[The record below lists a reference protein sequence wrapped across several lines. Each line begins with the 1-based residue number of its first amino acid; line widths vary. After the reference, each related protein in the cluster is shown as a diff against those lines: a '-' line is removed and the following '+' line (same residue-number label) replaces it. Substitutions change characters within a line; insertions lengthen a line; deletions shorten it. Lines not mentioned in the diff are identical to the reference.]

1 MDFIEAKFKYNEL
14 IKLIESY
21 AKAYYVDDNPLVTDQ
36 EYDSK
41 YQELEAI
48 EKAYPELIDRNS
60 PTQRIGGTILEGFK
74 KITHKAQMMSL
85 GDVFNEDELL
95 DWNHKLC
102 ESINRKEVTYCAELK
117 IDGLAMSLVYEDG
130 VLQYC
135 ATRGDGMVGE
145 DVTTNVLT
153 IPSIPTRINLP
164 GRVEVRGEVYM
175 PKKSLE
181 ELNNERSKNGE
192 PLLANARNAAAGSI
206 RNLDSK
212 IAKSRK
218 LDAWWYYFT
227 NAKDFGIKT
236 HFEALKKLD
245 ELGFKTNKD
254 RRLVTG
260 EKEIIAYIEDYTKKR
275 SNLPYDIDGIV
286 LKTNDFNLYDEIGLT
301 AKTPKWAIAYKFPPE
316 EVITKLEDI
325 VYTVGRTGKITPNAV
340 LDPIRVAG
348 STVQRATLH
357 NEDFVKEKSL
367 MVGDFVVL
375 RKAGDVIPE
384 VVGPLIERRNG
395 NELPFKMIT
404 TCPECG
410 TPLIKVEN
418 MHFCPNKSCPS
429 RSIEVLIHFASKDAM
444 DIEGLGEKTCEEFFA
459 QGFIKN
465 ILDIFNLKNYK
476 NELMNTDGWSSKSVN
491 NLLDSIEVS
500 KKNSLERLLFGLGI
514 KEVGNKMAKELSRYY
529 KTLDAIANAN
539 EEDLL
544 KMSDVGEVVASSIYS
559 YFRNKENI
567 DLIVALKELNVNMT
581 YLGQTSVN
589 EAGFF
594 YNKTV
599 VLTGT
604 LSILGRREATEML
617 ENLGAHVSGSVSK
630 VTDYVIYG
638 EAAGSKLTKA
648 QNLGVKTLSEEEF
661 SKILEEEKENE
672 SSK

>member
-1 MDFIEAKFKYNEL
+1 MDLSEAKFKYNEL
-14 IKLIESY
+14 IKILEKY
-21 AKAYYVDDNPLVTDQ
+21 AKAYYVDDNPIVTDE

-41 YQELEAI
+41 YQELEEI
-48 EKAYPELIDRNS
+48 EHQFPELISRNS

-74 KITHKAQMMSL
+74 KITHEKQMMSL

-95 DWNHKLC
+95 DWNKKLC

-153 IPSIPTRINLP
+153 IPSIPTHINMP
-164 GRVEVRGEVYM
+164 GHVEVRGEVYM

-181 ELNNERSKNGE
+181 DLNKDRALKGE

-206 RNLDSK
+206 RNLDSS
-212 IAKSRK
+212 IARSRK

-227 NAKDFGIKT
+227 NATDFGIKT
-236 HFEALKKLD
+236 HYEALQKLD
-245 ELGFKTNKD
+245 EMGFKTNKD

-260 EKEIIAYIEDYTKKR
+260 EKEILAYIEDYTKKR
-275 SNLPYDIDGIV
+275 PDLPYDIDGIV
-286 LKTNDFNLYDEIGLT
+286 LKTNDFSLYDELGVT

-357 NEDFVKEKSL
+357 NEDFVKEKGL

-384 VVGPLIERRNG
+384 VVGPVIERRTG
-395 NELPFKMIT
+395 NEVPYKMIT
-404 TCPECG
+404 NCPECG
-410 TPLIKVEN
+410 TPLVKIEN
-418 MHFCPNKSCPS
+418 MHFCPNEHCPS
-429 RSIEVLIHFASKDAM
+429 RSIESLIHFASKDAM

-459 QGFIKN
+459 QGFIKD
-465 ILDIFNLKNYK
+465 IKDIFLLKNHK
-476 NELMNTDGWSSKSVN
+476 DELMNTDGWSDKSVN

-500 KKNSLERLLFGLGI
+500 KKNSLEKLLFGLGI
-514 KEVGNKMAKELSRYY
+514 KEVGSKMAKELSKYY
-529 KTLDAIANAN
+529 KSMDALINASKD
-539 EEDLL
+539 DLL
-544 KMSDVGEVVASSIYS
+544 KMSDVGDVVADSIYN
-559 YFRNKENI
+559 YFRDQKNLE
-567 DLIVALKELNVNMT
+567 LIITLKSFNVNML

-589 EAGFF
+589 ENGFF

-604 LSILGRREATEML
+604 LVSYGRREATELL

-638 EAAGSKLTKA
+638 DAAGSKLTKA
-648 QNLGVKTLSEEEF
+648 QSLGVKTMTEDEFKKIIEEEN
-661 SKILEEEKENE
+661 KDE
-672 SSK
+672 SSE